1 MRLPLPNPTPRELGY
16 HMPAEWHPH
25 EGTWFS
31 WPQNPDTWIHHLPA
45 AERELAEAVKW
56 LSTGETVHVNVLNAD
71 HEKHV
76 TEVFRKAG
84 VDGSIKFHHFPT
96 NDSWC
101 RDHGAIFLVHPDKPG
116 YAACDWGY
124 NAWGEKYPP
133 FDLDN
138 DIPSRMCEA
147 MQAVHFQTSVTM
159 EGGSIEVDGAGVL
172 MTTEPCLLNPNRNPN
187 LTKAQIETMLREM
200 LGVERIIWL
209 GGELVG
215 DDTDGHIDNLA
226 RFANETTIIAPEE
239 RNESDPNY
247 ASLQA
252 NLGILASLKTT
263 NGAPYDIVHLPMPS
277 PYYLDGV
284 RLPANY
290 VNFYIGNEVVLMPA
304 FSDPHDDIAA
314 NILQTCFPDRR
325 VVPVDCR
332 TIIWGLGALH
342 CLSQQ
347 VPLPLALAGRRT
359 PSI

>member
-1 MRLPLPNPTPRELGY
+1 MHLPLPNPTPRVLGY

-31 WPQNPDTWIHHLPA
+31 WPQNPDTWVHRLPA
-45 AERELAEAVKW
+45 VERELAEAVKW
-56 LSTGETVHVNVLNAD
+56 LSTGETVHINVKNAS
-71 HEKHV
+71 HQKHV
-76 TEVFRKAG
+76 IEIFRKAG
-84 VDGSIKFHHFPT
+84 VDGPVRFHYFPT

-101 RDHGAIFLVHPDKPG
+101 RDHGAIFLVHPDNSG

-138 DIPSRMCEA
+138 AIPIQMCEA
-147 MQAVHFQTSVTM
+147 MNAVRFQTPVIM

-172 MTTEPCLLNPNRNPN
+172 MTTVPCLLNPNRNPG
-187 LTKAQIETMLREM
+187 LTKSQIEFILKEM
-200 LGVERIIWL
+200 LGVDRFVWL
-209 GGELVG
+209 GGELAG

-239 RNESDPNY
+239 TNESDPNHK
-247 ASLQA
+247 SLRE
-252 NLGILASLKTT
+252 NLNILTALRTV
-263 NGAPYDIVHLPMPS
+263 NDEPYDIVRLPMPA

-304 FSDPHDDIAA
+304 FADPNDDKAA
-314 NILQTCFPDRR
+314 EILQSCFPNRR
-325 VVPVDCR
+325 VVPIDCR
-332 TIIWGLGALH
+332 TIISGHGALH

-347 VPLPLALAGRRT
+347 VPL
-359 PSI
+359 SHIV